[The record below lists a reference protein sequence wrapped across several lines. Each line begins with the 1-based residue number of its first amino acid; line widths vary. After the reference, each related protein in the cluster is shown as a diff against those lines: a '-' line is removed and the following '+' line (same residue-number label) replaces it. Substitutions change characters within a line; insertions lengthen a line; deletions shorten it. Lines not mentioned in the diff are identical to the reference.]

1 MQMSKSKRIDV
12 TEPLLDHGIPDNPYN
27 PHCWIT
33 GKPEIGE
40 GTWIGA
46 FCLVDGLGGLKIGQG
61 CDISSG
67 AQILSH
73 STVRR
78 CLTERRLNQI
88 DYMPTVIEDH
98 VFVGTNAVILM
109 GCHIGHHSVIAAGA
123 VVLEGTRI
131 PPLSLAAGV
140 PARVV
145 RSLASEI
152 DAWSTES
159 SMNPPTS

>member
-1 MQMSKSKRIDV
+1 M
-12 TEPLLDHGIPDNPYN
+12 TELLPGHGIPANPFN

-46 FCLVDGLGGLKIGQG
+46 FSLVDGLGGLKIGRQ
-61 CDISSG
+61 CDISTG
-67 AQILSH
+67 AQILTH

-78 CLTERRLNQI
+78 CLTERRWSQI
-88 DYMPTVIEDH
+88 DYMATVIEDH
-98 VFVGTNAVILM
+98 VFVGTSAVILM

-131 PPLSLAAGV
+131 PPYSLAAGV
-140 PARVV
+140 PARII
-145 RSLASEI
+145 RSLESEI
-152 DAWSTES
+152 EAWSSES
-159 SMNPPTS
+159 PTNPPAN